1 MSEMQ
6 NAESFEQT
14 LERFEKLVKD
24 MEAGGLPLE
33 SMLRQYEE
41 GVALSIKLKG
51 QLEKAQGRL
60 TELTL
65 QGESPVLD
73 QTEFEK

>member
-33 SMLRQYEE
+33 SMLHQYEE
-41 GVALSIKLKG
+41 GVALSRKLKG

-65 QGESPVLD
+65 QGETHVLD